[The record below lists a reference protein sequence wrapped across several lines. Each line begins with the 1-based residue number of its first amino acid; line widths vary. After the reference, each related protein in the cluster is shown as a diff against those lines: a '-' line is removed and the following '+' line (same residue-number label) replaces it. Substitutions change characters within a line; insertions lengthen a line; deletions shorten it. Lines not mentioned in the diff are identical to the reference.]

1 MGQKVPTSDINDVI
15 LEQID
20 RALKRYS
27 EARSKCT
34 TDYLVEL
41 SPIQRTELMAVLA
54 ATLER
59 AAPRGSRYEEAADN
73 VLRGVGFFQ
82 SESFSYVVGLLKALR
97 ADYESGLL
105 RTFQELIHGEVFG
118 DFLEMADYLVEEGF
132 KDPAAVMAGG
142 VLEEHLRMLCV
153 KKNLSIVDAAK
164 PKRADRLNAE
174 LGHAKAYSKLDQKNV
189 TAWLDL
195 RNKAA
200 HGRYNEYTKE
210 QVALLIQGIRDFVSR
225 NRA

>member
-1 MGQKVPTSDINDVI
+1 MDHKPPMSDRNDVI

-20 RALKRYS
+20 RALKCYS

-34 TDYLVEL
+34 SDYLVEL
-41 SPIQRTELMAVLA
+41 SSIQRTELMAILA

-59 AAPRGSRYEEAADN
+59 VAPRGSRYAEAADD

-82 SESFSYVVGLLKALR
+82 SQSFSYIVGLLKALR
-97 ADYESGLL
+97 ADCESGLL
-105 RTFQELIHGEVFG
+105 RTLQELIHGEIFG
-118 DFLEMADYLVEEGF
+118 DFLEMADYLVDEGF
-132 KDPAAVMAGG
+132 KDPAAVIAGG
-142 VLEEHLRMLCV
+142 VLEEHLRVLGV
-153 KKNLSIVDAAK
+153 KNNLPIVDGAK

-174 LGHAKAYSKLDQKNV
+174 LGDAKAYSKLDQKNV
-189 TAWLDL
+189 VAWLDL